1 MTLAF
6 LGGTGKLGRG
16 LSVRLAAAGHTVL
29 IGSRSE
35 ERAQVAA
42 ANVRTSLEQAGR
54 SFTRIE
60 GMLNA
65 ATIPTAEVVFLT
77 LPSDGLDACLGELIA
92 SLAGKI
98 VVDVLNPLRVVHGR
112 FDLAPVAEGSMGMRV
127 RRLVP
132 GGRVVS
138 GFKNAAA
145 EHLIDLGH
153 TPRGDILLASDD
165 AEAKAVVA
173 GLVRDIPELR
183 PVDAGPLANAA
194 FLESITALELNLNRL
209 HKAVTSIRIL
219 GIR

>member
-16 LSVRLAAAGHTVL
+16 LGMRLAAAGHVVL

-35 ERAQVAA
+35 ERARAA
-42 ANVRTSLEQAGR
+42 AARVRARLEQAGR
-54 SFTRIE
+54 PFTRVE
-60 GMLNA
+60 GMVNS
-65 ATIPTAEVVFLT
+65 ATIPAADVVFLT
-77 LPSDGLDACLGELIA
+77 IPYESLATMAPECIA
-92 SLAGKI
+92 ALAGKI
-98 VVDVLNPLRVVHGR
+98 VIDVLNPLRAVDGR

-127 RRLVP
+127 KHVAP
-132 GGRVVS
+132 MARVVS

-145 EHLIDLGH
+145 EHLIDLEH

-183 PVDAGPLANAA
+183 AVDAGPLANAA
-194 FLESITALELNLNRL
+194 FLSR
-209 HKAVTSIRIL
+209 SPRSS
-219 GIR
+219 